1 MINDM
6 KKNNKV
12 LYENI
17 MTSIAKEV
25 KKALNEEKLTTRSDG
40 MNSGKKSKVFEDYDN
55 IDDVNIQSETERWC
69 DAIET
74 YLWDH
79 ITGIQS
85 NASETLGLFATLVYL
100 DQLDD
105 EEIKEIAERIM
116 EQIDEDEEY
125 DNPPVDEAF
134 HVAVIEKLKEDASDW
149 CADVINE
156 WKLNQ

>member
-1 MINDM
+1 M
-6 KKNNKV
+6 KNNKKA
-12 LYENI
+12 LYESI
-17 MTSIAKEV
+17 MAVVAKEV
-25 KKALNEEKLTTRSDG
+25 KKALNEEKLTASSYG
-40 MNSGKKSKVFEDYDN
+40 MNSGKKSRVFEDYND
-55 IDDVNIQSETERWC
+55 INIQSDSEEWC
-69 DAIET
+69 NVIET

-116 EQIDEDEEY
+116 EQINEDEDY
-125 DNPPVDEAF
+125 DNPLVDEAF
-134 HVAVIEKLKEDASDW
+134 HAAVIEKLKEIASDW